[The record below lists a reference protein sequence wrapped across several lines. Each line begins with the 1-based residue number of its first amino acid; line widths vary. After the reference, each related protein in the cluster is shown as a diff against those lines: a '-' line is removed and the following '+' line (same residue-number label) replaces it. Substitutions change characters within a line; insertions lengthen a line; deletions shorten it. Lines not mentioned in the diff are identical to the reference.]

1 MKKRRKT
8 FETSNKSKPIDKK
21 TVLIVG
27 IKISSMV
34 KIITISHN
42 DICGNKTGVCS
53 FFLIT

>member
-53 FFLIT
+53 FFLIA